1 MAEYFAMSKDKAVKK
16 QMVYVAMSGGVDSSV
31 AAAILKKRGFNVVG
45 VFMRPWQ
52 DPFAPC
58 IWQNDRE
65 DALRVAAILDI
76 PLETWDFSREY
87 GKYVTKYMIE
97 GYRKG
102 LTPNPDVMCNKEI
115 KFGLF
120 FKQAMKEGADF
131 VATGHY
137 ARTKNGEMLIAEDSN
152 KDQTY
157 FLWTLTK
164 DQLLKTLFPLGDYAK
179 PEVRKFA
186 KKFKLPTA
194 TKKDSQGVCFVGP
207 MDVKAFLKRHIKPR
221 NGKILHIDGQI
232 LGEHD
237 GAWYYTIGQ
246 RHGLNITLGGGPY
259 FVVSKDVKKNI
270 VVVGTEKDLNSKTA
284 RIADINWIGKIPN
297 FPVNLSVKIRYRT
310 PAVPAKLSKNGKL
323 EFKKAQRAITPGQSA
338 VFYLR
343 NKVLGG
349 GVIGE

>member
-1 MAEYFAMSKDKAVKK
+1 MSKDKTGKK
-16 QMVYVAMSGGVDSSV
+16 QTVYIAMSGGVDSSV
-31 AAAILKKRGFNVVG
+31 AAALLKKQGFSVVG

-58 IWQNDRE
+58 LWQNDRE
-65 DALRVAAILDI
+65 DALRVANVLDI
-76 PLETWDFSREY
+76 PLKTWDFSREY

-120 FKQAMKEGADF
+120 FKRAIKEGADL

-137 ARTKNGEMLIAEDSN
+137 ARTKNGEMFTAEDSN

-164 DQLLKTLFPLGDYAK
+164 DQLSKTLFPVGDYAK
-179 PEVRKFA
+179 PEVRKLA
-186 KKFKLPTA
+186 MKFKLPTA

-207 MDVKAFLKRHIKPR
+207 MDVKAFLKRHIKSR
-221 NGKILHIDGQI
+221 NGKILHIDGRMI
-232 LGEHD
+232 GEHD

-270 VVVGTEKDLNSKTA
+270 IVVGTEKDLNSKTT
-284 RIADINWIGKIPN
+284 RISEISWIGKSPK
-297 FPVNLSVKIRYRT
+297 FPIDLFVKIRYRT
-310 PAVPAKLSKNGKL
+310 PAVLVTLSKNGKL
-323 EFKKAQRAITPGQSA
+323 EFGKPQRAITPGQSA
-338 VFYLR
+338 VFYLK

-349 GVIGE
+349 GVIQAE

>member
-1 MAEYFAMSKDKAVKK
+1 
-16 QMVYVAMSGGVDSSV
+16 
-31 AAAILKKRGFNVVG
+31 
-45 VFMRPWQ
+45 
-52 DPFAPC
+52 
-58 IWQNDRE
+58 
-65 DALRVAAILDI
+65 
-76 PLETWDFSREY
+76 
-87 GKYVTKYMIE
+87 MIE

-120 FKQAMKEGADF
+120 FKRAIKEGANF

-137 ARTKNGEMLIAEDSN
+137 ARRQATGDKQKVNLLKAYDSN

-164 DQLLKTLFPLGDYAK
+164 DQLSQTLFPVGDYKK
-179 PEVRKFA
+179 PEVRKLA
-186 KKFKLPTA
+186 KKFKLPNA
-194 TKKDSQGVCFVGP
+194 IKKDSQGVCFVGP

-221 NGKILHIDGQI
+221 TGKILDINGRVLDK
-232 LGEHD
+232 HD

-270 VVVGTEKDLNSKTA
+270 IVVGTEKDLNSKTA
-284 RIADINWIGKIPN
+284 RVSEINWIGEKPK
-297 FPVNLSVKIRYRT
+297 FPLIMSVKIRYRT
-310 PAVPAKLSKNGKL
+310 PAVPATLSKNGKL
-323 EFKKAQRAITPGQSA
+323 EFKKPQRAVTPGQSA

-349 GVIGE
+349 GVIEA